1 MSNAFAA
8 LIWWV
13 VPAAGL
19 IGALGYV
26 LWVTKFQ
33 GKFQQ
38 ETQRSVGQFQRF
50 QDSLRDSQ
58 ARDVAEDRVS
68 FRFLIGCL
76 LPSPS
81 LMQSAMSGHGT
92 DRSPGR
98 MWRPPVR
105 SPTSLGRLA
114 SLPTPLPRCPPHTSM

>member
-1 MSNAFAA
+1 MSNAFSA

-13 VPAAGL
+13 VPAVGL

-26 LWVTKFQ
+26 TWVSKFQ

-58 ARDVAEDRVS
+58 ARDVAADSESIDTPEEIN
-68 FRFLIGCL
+68 LD
-76 LPSPS
+76 
-81 LMQSAMSGHGT
+81 SA
-92 DRSPGR
+92 
-98 MWRPPVR
+98 
-105 SPTSLGRLA
+105 
-114 SLPTPLPRCPPHTSM
+114 LPTQKPSRISVIRPDAN

>member
-13 VPAAGL
+13 VPAIGL
-19 IGALGYV
+19 TGALGYV
-26 LWVTKFQ
+26 VWVTKFQ

-58 ARDVAEDRVS
+58 ARDSDATGAIIATTAAAASDS
-68 FRFLIGCL
+68 H
-76 LPSPS
+76 SS
-81 LMQSAMSGHGT
+81 TDSHSGHDAGF
-92 DRSPGR
+92 DSG
-98 MWRPPVR
+98 
-105 SPTSLGRLA
+105 A
-114 SLPTPLPRCPPHTSM
+114 SADSGSSAD

>member
-1 MSNAFAA
+1 MSNAFLA

-13 VPAAGL
+13 VPALGL
-19 IGALGYV
+19 TGALGYV

-58 ARDVAEDRVS
+58 AQDAEAGNGGPVS
-68 FRFLIGCL
+68 KAAEV
-76 LPSPS
+76 P
-81 LMQSAMSGHGT
+81 
-92 DRSPGR
+92 
-98 MWRPPVR
+98 
-105 SPTSLGRLA
+105 PTSSRIPVIRPDA
-114 SLPTPLPRCPPHTSM
+114 N

>member
-1 MSNAFAA
+1 MSNAFSA

-13 VPAAGL
+13 VPAIGL

-26 LWVTKFQ
+26 TWVSKFQ

-58 ARDVAEDRVS
+58 ARDVAAENSD
-68 FRFLIGCL
+68 
-76 LPSPS
+76 
-81 LMQSAMSGHGT
+81 T
-92 DRSPGR
+92 DEEVDLGDAAQKTSRIPVI
-98 MWRPPVR
+98 RPD
-105 SPTSLGRLA
+105 A
-114 SLPTPLPRCPPHTSM
+114 H

>member
-26 LWVTKFQ
+26 VWVTKFE

-50 QDSLRDSQ
+50 QDSLRDTQ
-58 ARDVAEDRVS
+58 ARDAGVTGIIIAGGAGDDS
-68 FRFLIGCL
+68 GTASDFG
-76 LPSPS
+76 SS
-81 LMQSAMSGHGT
+81 SDSGSSA
-92 DRSPGR
+92 D
-98 MWRPPVR
+98 
-105 SPTSLGRLA
+105 
-114 SLPTPLPRCPPHTSM
+114 

>member
-26 LWVTKFQ
+26 VWVTKFE

-58 ARDVAEDRVS
+58 ARDAAGGAVIITSATAGGDDSSDVS
-68 FRFLIGCL
+68 DTGSFDGGFDAG
-76 LPSPS
+76 SS
-81 LMQSAMSGHGT
+81 N
-92 DRSPGR
+92 
-98 MWRPPVR
+98 
-105 SPTSLGRLA
+105 
-114 SLPTPLPRCPPHTSM
+114 

>member
-13 VPAAGL
+13 VPAVGL

-26 LWVTKFQ
+26 VWVTKFE

-58 ARDVAEDRVS
+58 ARDAAGGAVIVTAAGADD
-68 FRFLIGCL
+68 
-76 LPSPS
+76 
-81 LMQSAMSGHGT
+81 SADASDGGSSIDASGFDGGF
-92 DRSPGR
+92 DAGS
-98 MWRPPVR
+98 
-105 SPTSLGRLA
+105 SN
-114 SLPTPLPRCPPHTSM
+114 

>member
-13 VPAAGL
+13 LPAVGL
-19 IGALGYV
+19 TGALGYV
-26 LWVTKFQ
+26 VWVTKFE

-58 ARDVAEDRVS
+58 ARDAGGASSIVALTTTADQ
-68 FRFLIGCL
+68 GT
-76 LPSPS
+76 
-81 LMQSAMSGHGT
+81 QSDSDSSDSTGVDSGTADSGSST
-92 DRSPGR
+92 N
-98 MWRPPVR
+98 
-105 SPTSLGRLA
+105 
-114 SLPTPLPRCPPHTSM
+114 

>member
-13 VPAAGL
+13 VPAVGL

-26 LWVTKFQ
+26 VWVTKFE

-58 ARDVAEDRVS
+58 ARVAAGGAVIVTAAGADDSADDSDGGSSIDSAS
-68 FRFLIGCL
+68 FDGGFDAG
-76 LPSPS
+76 SS
-81 LMQSAMSGHGT
+81 N
-92 DRSPGR
+92 
-98 MWRPPVR
+98 
-105 SPTSLGRLA
+105 
-114 SLPTPLPRCPPHTSM
+114 

>member
-13 VPAAGL
+13 VPAVGL
-19 IGALGYV
+19 IGALSYV
-26 LWVTKFQ
+26 VWVTKFE

-58 ARDVAEDRVS
+58 ARDTAGGAVIIA
-68 FRFLIGCL
+68 
-76 LPSPS
+76 
-81 LMQSAMSGHGT
+81 AAASG
-92 DRSPGR
+92 D
-98 MWRPPVR
+98 
-105 SPTSLGRLA
+105 LGKEGA
-114 SLPTPLPRCPPHTSM
+114 DSSDSGSTFDPNGIDGGFDAGSSH

>member
-13 VPAAGL
+13 VPAVGL

-26 LWVTKFQ
+26 VWVTKFE

-38 ETQRSVGQFQRF
+38 ETQRSVGKFQRF

-58 ARDVAEDRVS
+58 ARDVASGAPVIAATAGGADDGS
-68 FRFLIGCL
+68 SDSG
-76 LPSPS
+76 
-81 LMQSAMSGHGT
+81 SADAGSADAGSA
-92 DRSPGR
+92 D
-98 MWRPPVR
+98 
-105 SPTSLGRLA
+105 
-114 SLPTPLPRCPPHTSM
+114 